1 MGRPSL
7 RWLEDAHKDL
17 AVIKFPRRRQEADDR
32 EEWTSIGSQRV
43 VEQRRT

>member
-17 AVIKFPRRRQEADDR
+17 AVIKFPRRRQEADNR
-32 EEWTSIGSQRV
+32 EEWASIVKESKALR
-43 VEQRRT
+43 EQ